1 MQLLLLYITILPK
14 NTKYYLDVLTSKNQ
28 KKKNMPDKLQSFSF
42 LKFSFYSNRIFC
54 QFYQAHYFFGLAQT
68 FSSTAF
74 IYCCN
79 KEKIIRHEAQ
89 QKLRISYA
97 YLYHSIITSQIT
109 KKWNHVVFSK
119 ISKETKKTYT
129 FCTLKSLP
137 VFLTYYPILM
147 SIGFWGFNLAW
158 KFLKII

>member
-1 MQLLLLYITILPK
+1 MHHFIEKDIECFVKLRFESPCSCYYFTLLFYRRILPRCTYFK
-14 NTKYYLDVLTSKNQ
+14 ES
-28 KKKNMPDKLQSFSF
+28 KKKNLPDKLQSFSF

-109 KKWNHVVFSK
+109 KK
-119 ISKETKKTYT
+119 
-129 FCTLKSLP
+129 
-137 VFLTYYPILM
+137 
-147 SIGFWGFNLAW
+147 
-158 KFLKII
+158 

>member
-1 MQLLLLYITILPK
+1 MQLLLLYITVLPK

-28 KKKNMPDKLQSFSF
+28 KKNLPDKLQSFSF
-42 LKFSFYSNRIFC
+42 LKFSFYSNRIF
-54 QFYQAHYFFGLAQT
+54 FVSFIRLIIFFGLAQT

-119 ISKETKKTYT
+119 KSKETKK
-129 FCTLKSLP
+129 
-137 VFLTYYPILM
+137 PIHFAL
-147 SIGFWGFNLAW
+147 
-158 KFLKII
+158 

>member
-1 MQLLLLYITILPK
+1 MLPRCTYFK
-14 NTKYYLDVLTSKNQ
+14 ES
-28 KKKNMPDKLQSFSF
+28 KKKLPDKLQSFSF
-42 LKFSFYSNRIFC
+42 LKFSFHSNRIFC
-54 QFYQAHYFFGLAQT
+54 KVYQAHYFFGFAQT

-109 KKWNHVVFSK
+109 KKK
-119 ISKETKKTYT
+119 
-129 FCTLKSLP
+129 
-137 VFLTYYPILM
+137 
-147 SIGFWGFNLAW
+147 
-158 KFLKII
+158 